1 MRPDKLMVSVENLI
15 VIKNL
20 KDNFVHFISFTV
32 KFGILHFIC
41 SGISS
46 MSLTQC
52 YHYNGIS
59 TNYVTI
65 SFIKLIRLL
74 DIFGQRHFILLL
86 SLFVGKW
93 HTSSKDRLK
102 TRTVPNICPNMGNG
116 VRYSHRHET
125 GSRAQT

>member
-1 MRPDKLMVSVENLI
+1 MGNS
-15 VIKNL
+15 
-20 KDNFVHFISFTV
+20 FVHFISLAV
-32 KFGILHFIC
+32 NFGILHFIC
-41 SGISS
+41 SGIST
-46 MSLTQC
+46 MALPQW
-52 YHYNGIS
+52 YQYNDIS
-59 TNYVTI
+59 TKHVTI
-65 SFIKLIRLL
+65 SFFKLIRLL